1 LGDGDF
7 RLVCFETKTAAAEVF
22 ARWVVAVFQRQG
34 EAMNYYTLPNF
45 NGDDYD
51 EDDRAPMT
59 ADQQASHN
67 QRMVEETAIIQQ
79 SPVEVAGLT
88 W

>member
-1 LGDGDF
+1 MLIRKYLLLRDIFVAMLGGRRF
-7 RLVCFETKTAAAEVF
+7 STP
-22 ARWVVAVFQRQG
+22 QG